1 MAVAGVVNVGL
12 LHNTFRVLGPALDG
26 RSQGSASTR
35 RDLESVKPPTILDKE
50 YSSSFGRGRMASLL
64 PFQDKVH
71 KFHVPLPR
79 SFNRESVGSQRGLL
93 SRGRQDSPDINNGFS
108 YGSPRYGQGD
118 ILSSPKRSMDKAE
131 ALSHSPRS
139 SISDNT
145 PGRRHVKTPSFDPA
159 PQSADGRIE
168 RDRQSPSMGSV
179 DSIDRYS
186 PSSRLPP
193 RQLTLLA
200 ARSNSRGPS
209 PANSRG
215 NSPRSS
221 LLDNTYSNPRT
232 PPSPPTAISRLR

>member
-1 MAVAGVVNVGL
+1 MAVVGVVNVGL
-12 LHNTFRVLGPALDG
+12 LYNTFRVLGPAVDG

-79 SFNRESVGSQRGLL
+79 AFNRESVGSQRGLL
-93 SRGRQDSPDINNGFS
+93 SHGRQDSPDINNGFA
-108 YGSPRYGQGD
+108 YGSPTYGQRD

-159 PQSADGRIE
+159 PQSSDGRIE

-179 DSIDRYS
+179 NSIGRYS

-200 ARSNSRGPS
+200 SRSNSRDPS
-209 PANSRG
+209 PA